1 VALGT
6 GANSRATCVSP
17 RNVTFQNVRGSQYGS
32 SMSVARPVSYYP
44 AAEYLQPRTQA
55 RVVAGL
61 LAALATVA
69 TAVIWWFFV
78 YRAAGQRVERWALAG
93 AEAHSGWG
101 WMWAQ
106 PALDAVS
113 IGLIIGATLVA
124 IAIAVLRRRW
134 VLALQ
139 AVVLVAG
146 ANATTQILKET
157 LPRPHLLTGWT
168 GPNSLP
174 SGHTTVA
181 ASVSAAMLI
190 VAPRRWRPLIAIL
203 GTLWTIAAGNST
215 IAHQWHRPSDV
226 VAAMLV
232 TFAWAAAAC
241 ALSSRGSLDVPTHPH
256 QSMASPVSKAMAAAL
271 LVVGGLLLLGGLFT
285 LLSLLQ
291 VGDVA
296 PPGGHTRAYGGG
308 MAGAGGA
315 VAILFGL
322 LLLVRQ
328 ATACPRRYQV
338 TANVPRQ
345 YIPSPEAPLVVP
357 PPGPGV
363 STPEVLVPHA
373 PPAFPV
379 MSSAPDRMEY

>member
-1 VALGT
+1 
-6 GANSRATCVSP
+6 
-17 RNVTFQNVRGSQYGS
+17 
-32 SMSVARPVSYYP
+32 MSAARPVSYYP
-44 AAEYLQPRTQA
+44 AAAYLQPRTQA

-61 LAALATVA
+61 LAALAAVA
-69 TAVIWWFFV
+69 LLSIWWFFV

-101 WMWAQ
+101 WTWAQ

-113 IGLIIGATLVA
+113 IGLVIGATIVA
-124 IAIAVLRRRW
+124 ILIAVLRRRW

-139 AVVLVAG
+139 VAILVAG
-146 ANATTQILKET
+146 ANATTQLLKQT

-190 VAPRRWRPLIAIL
+190 VAPRRWRPLIAVL

-226 VAAMLV
+226 IAAVLV
-232 TFAWAAAAC
+232 TFVWAAGAC
-241 ALSSRGSLDVPTHPH
+241 AFSTRGSLDVPTHPH
-256 QSMASPVSKAMAAAL
+256 QSMASPISKAVAAVL
-271 LVVGGLLLLGGLFT
+271 LVIGGLLLLGGAFT
-285 LLSLLQ
+285 LVSLLQ

-296 PPGGHTRAYGGG
+296 PAGGHTRAYGGG
-308 MAGAGGA
+308 MAGAAGA
-315 VAILFGL
+315 VAVLFGL

-338 TANVPRQ
+338 TAEVPRQ
-345 YIPSPEAPLVVP
+345 YIPTPEAPLKSP
-357 PPGPGV
+357 ARAAEAAL
-363 STPEVLVPHA
+363 PEVLVPQA
-373 PPAFPV
+373 PPTYPALA
-379 MSSAPDRMEY
+379 SAPDRMEF